1 MTRPLPFVDVELP
14 FNHKIHRYLL
24 SRDLRPLAKHNLRDL
39 TGCLLN
45 VPILQATINEKFIKF
60 VVPGK
65 VISSGWT
72 IKLQTMRTRG
82 QMIKWDNIDFNDEH
96 QLRYMQHD
104 YNRLNKYVIKLAW
117 KDWKKGDE

>member
-45 VPILQATINEKFIKF
+45 VSILQATINEKFIKF

>member
-1 MTRPLPFVDVELP
+1 MVRPLPFVDVELP
-14 FNHKIHRYLL
+14 FNHKVHRYLL
-24 SRDLRPLAKHNLRDL
+24 SRDLRPLAKHDLKNL

-45 VPILQATINEKFIKF
+45 VPLLQITVNEKFMKF

-82 QMIKWDNIDFNDEH
+82 QMIKWDNINFDDEC
-96 QLRYMQHD
+96 QLKYMQHD

-117 KDWKKGDE
+117 EDWRKK

>member
-1 MTRPLPFVDVELP
+1 MVRPLPFVDVELP
-14 FNHKIHRYLL
+14 FSHKVHRYLL

-39 TGCLLN
+39 TDCLLN

-104 YNRLNKYVIKLAW
+104 YNRLNKHVIKLAW

>member
-82 QMIKWDNIDFNDEH
+82 QMIK
-96 QLRYMQHD
+96 
-104 YNRLNKYVIKLAW
+104 
-117 KDWKKGDE
+117 

>member
-1 MTRPLPFVDVELP
+1 M
-14 FNHKIHRYLL
+14 
-24 SRDLRPLAKHNLRDL
+24 
-39 TGCLLN
+39 
-45 VPILQATINEKFIKF
+45 QATINEKFIKF

-117 KDWKKGDE
+117 KDWKKEGE